1 MYFYSSTNKTAPQL
15 NNEWGDMNRV
25 INYILDGGEPFRL
38 SKIEYIETNRVRIY
52 ADNIPFAM
60 NETILVN
67 GSLNESY
74 NKKYIIESINPVENS
89 CVLYNSAIGEIPLP
103 DDVNELL
110 NARINPCGMFKKFG
124 GVEEQRTVF
133 KSANGMEYRIDDRNF
148 AELLNP
154 PVEFNSNWQKVC
166 RVSMSDN
173 YDSLDS
179 AIGRL
184 VPYNETRPT
193 DNFMPDGNY
202 IGEMFMIYNQANTR
216 NNSTSGYDYIAR
228 SDTTYPRGKMNWRIF
243 ANERVMYIHIISSN
257 SSDLFHQY
265 TIGEYQ
271 SHNNIK
277 SAILHTHCFNT
288 AFTYVPTATSWDN
301 RLGEPAH
308 SYYSSIITSPRM
320 CVTPQSFSN
329 NTNKSVIFDADGNS
343 NIFTNASHRPLLPM
357 FNASAETNSSGKG
370 RIINNLYLSKT
381 YLTNVPN
388 VTANAQYNNIYG
400 ELIDILW
407 FTHSF
412 SSDRYSK
419 IMINDEL
426 YIYIITH
433 SHYNSTLCSSEYLIK
448 LDVP

>member
-25 INYILDGGEPFRL
+25 INYILDGGEPVRL
-38 SKIEYIETNRVRIY
+38 SKIEYVEANRVRIY

-74 NKKYIIESINPVENS
+74 NKKYIVESINPVENS

-154 PVEFNSNWQKVC
+154 PVEFNPNWQKVC

-179 AIGRL
+179 AIGRI
-184 VPYNETRPT
+184 VPYNESRPT
-193 DNFMPDGNY
+193 DNFVPDGNY

-216 NNSTSGYDYIAR
+216 ISSSTAYDYITR
-228 SDTTYPRGKMNWRIF
+228 SDTVYPRGKMNWRIF
-243 ANERVMYIHIISSN
+243 ANERVMYIHVISSA

-277 SAILHTHCFNT
+277 SAILHTHRFIEYN
-288 AFTYVPTATSWDN
+288 YVPTASSWDN
-301 RLGEPAH
+301 RLGE
-308 SYYSSIITSPRM
+308 SLSSSAAIITSPRI
-320 CVTPQSFSN
+320 CITPQNASN
-329 NTNKSVIFDADGNS
+329 NTNKSVIFDADGNG
-343 NIFTNASHRPLLPM
+343 NIFTNVSHRPLLPM
-357 FNASAETNSSGKG
+357 ITSSETLCSGKG
-370 RIINNLYLSKT
+370 RTINNLYLSKT
-381 YLTNVPN
+381 YLTDAPSLSI
-388 VTANAQYNNIYG
+388 NAQYNNIYG

-419 IMINDEL
+419 IMINNEL

-433 SHYNSTLCSSEYLIK
+433 THYIGSLYSPEYLIK